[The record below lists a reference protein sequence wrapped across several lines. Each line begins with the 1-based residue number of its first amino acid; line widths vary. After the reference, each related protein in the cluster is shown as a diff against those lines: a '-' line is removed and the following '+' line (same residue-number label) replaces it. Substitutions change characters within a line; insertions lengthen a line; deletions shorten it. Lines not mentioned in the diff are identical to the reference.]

1 MMTSG
6 IDEVLAR
13 GLRAGCY
20 PGAIAQVSHAGTVRR
35 AGVGS
40 IASHGRDGSPIPPAQ
55 REPVRPDLHY
65 DLASITK
72 VFTAITVLS
81 LADEGTLAMDEPIAA
96 LLPAFRTSPE
106 RRRITA
112 LHLLTHTSGLPPVW
126 PGWQDA
132 GMRAR
137 SREAILADIMAMP
150 LRWAPGER
158 LDYSCVGYITAM
170 ALAEQATGQ
179 GWEQLVTTR
188 VLRPLGLAHTGFN
201 PLRHGVDV
209 ADIAPTEFR
218 PALGL
223 RPVGSTHAPDAAGA
237 SRPDSAADGVDLTMV
252 RGTVHDE
259 TAQVIGGVSGNAGMF
274 STLADLARLASALS
288 SGLPGVL
295 GRESF
300 AMLWDDQLPRL
311 LGGHADAEAARNGYR
326 HGAGLCVAQT
336 RAAGPDAPWLR
347 SHTGFTGTSV
357 VLNRAG
363 DYAILLSNRVHP
375 TRQAPDLAPVRVA
388 LTRAAG
394 LVEPGGLAERG
405 GLAEPGELAEPGGQA

>member
-1 MMTSG
+1 M
-6 IDEVLAR
+6 
-13 GLRAGCY
+13 
-20 PGAIAQVSHAGTVRR
+20 
-35 AGVGS
+35 
-40 IASHGRDGSPIPPAQ
+40 
-55 REPVRPDLHY
+55 RPDLHY

-81 LADEGTLAMDEPIAA
+81 LADEGVLAMDEPIAA
-96 LLPAFRTSPE
+96 LLPAFRTVLE

-209 ADIAPTEFR
+209 ADITPTEFR

-237 SRPDSAADGVDLTMV
+237 SRP
-252 RGTVHDE
+252 
-259 TAQVIGGVSGNAGMF
+259 
-274 STLADLARLASALS
+274 
-288 SGLPGVL
+288 GL
-295 GRESF
+295 R
-300 AMLWDDQLPRL
+300 DR
-311 LGGHADAEAARNGYR
+311 
-326 HGAGLCVAQT
+326 
-336 RAAGPDAPWLR
+336 
-347 SHTGFTGTSV
+347 
-357 VLNRAG
+357 
-363 DYAILLSNRVHP
+363 
-375 TRQAPDLAPVRVA
+375 
-388 LTRAAG
+388 
-394 LVEPGGLAERG
+394 
-405 GLAEPGELAEPGGQA
+405 